1 MATWKKTN
9 EAWFGDT
16 FDRDTTLCSYTT
28 DGVGLSSNG
37 SIAACNAYIPMG
49 ELTYAS
55 GSNSNAESIFTV
67 AKGTDGINSTKLCVD
82 DLAINGKCE
91 SITDKLQQLQAQI
104 DALKKRPIVI
114 SELRSA
120 LKTLHY
126 KREVE

>member
-16 FDRDTTLCSYTT
+16 FDRDATLCSYTI
-28 DGVGLSSNG
+28 DGVDLSSN
-37 SIAACNAYIPMG
+37 SDFATCNAYIPMG
-49 ELTYAS
+49 EMTYAS
-55 GSNSNAESIFTV
+55 GSNSQAESAYTV
-67 AKGTDGINSTKLCVD
+67 AKGIYGINSVQSCVD
-82 DLAINGKCE
+82 SLEAKFE
-91 SITDKLQQLQAQI
+91 PITDKLKQLQAQI
-104 DALKKRPIVI
+104 DSLKKRPVVT